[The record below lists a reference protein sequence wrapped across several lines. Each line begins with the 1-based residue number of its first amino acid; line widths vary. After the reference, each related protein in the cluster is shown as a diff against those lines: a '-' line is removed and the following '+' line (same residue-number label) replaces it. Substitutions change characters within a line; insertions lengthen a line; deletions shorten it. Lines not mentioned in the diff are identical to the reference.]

1 MGTEVPPHLLHHC
14 CCTVHP
20 LRLLLA
26 RLLCRCLCLSF
37 FLSTSPPAGHIEEA
51 LRGGTGVAF
60 YNSCKLMAVG
70 TATIIMPV
78 GHHLLVLPSRQHSAT
93 TVLPQCYHSATT
105 VLPQCYHSAT
115 TVLPSRQH
123 SATVSNTVPIA
134 QGASAALASNKC
146 KWADTQRSVSA
157 SR

>member
-93 TVLPQCYHSATT
+93 
-105 VLPQCYHSAT
+105 
-115 TVLPSRQH
+115 
-123 SATVSNTVPIA
+123 VSNTVPIA

>member
-93 TVLPQCYHSATT
+93 TVLPQCYRPDS
-105 VLPQCYHSAT
+105 
-115 TVLPSRQH
+115 TVLPSLTPSPSHRAPAPPSLLTNANGQTRNARCLPQDDI
-123 SATVSNTVPIA
+123 SA
-134 QGASAALASNKC
+134 
-146 KWADTQRSVSA
+146 
-157 SR
+157 